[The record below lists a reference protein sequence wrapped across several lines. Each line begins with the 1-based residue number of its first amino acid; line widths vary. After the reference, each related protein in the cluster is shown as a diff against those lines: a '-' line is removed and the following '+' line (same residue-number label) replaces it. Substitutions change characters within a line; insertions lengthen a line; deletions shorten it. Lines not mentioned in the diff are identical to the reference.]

1 MNRPHQIGVIGAG
14 VIGIGVAQDFAQ
26 AGYPV
31 ILIDLVDEILQQARA
46 NIGQNVRLYRF
57 YDTRPP
63 NSPRDNNPESV
74 LARITFTTDYG
85 LLQDVSYV
93 VENVTERWPVKEAV
107 HRKLDAVCP
116 PEAIFAVNSSCIP
129 ITKVASVTRRP
140 DRVIGAHFMNP
151 VPVKDTVEVIRG
163 YHTSEETITRTR
175 DLLTALDKKMILIN
189 DAPGFVSNRVMM
201 LTVNEAAFLVQEG
214 VASASDVDQIF
225 KSCYSHRMG
234 PLETADLIGLDT
246 ILHSIEGL
254 YELFCDSKF
263 RPCPLL
269 RQMVDAGLLG
279 RKSGRG
285 FYVYE
290 NQPSSQPVR

>member
-1 MNRPHQIGVIGAG
+1 MKLPSKIDVIGVIGAG
-14 VIGIGVAQDFAQ
+14 VIGNGVAQDFSQ
-26 AGYPV
+26 SGYKV
-31 ILIDLVDEILQQARA
+31 VLIDLSDEILQQARA
-46 NIGQNVRLYRF
+46 NIQQNVRLYRF
-57 YDTRPP
+57 YDKRPAGQE
-63 NSPRDNNPESV
+63 RDNNPGSV
-74 LARITFTTDYG
+74 LERITFTTDYHQ
-85 LLQDVSYV
+85 LQGVSYV
-93 VENVTERWPVKEAV
+93 VENATERWAVKEEV
-107 HRKLDAVCP
+107 HRKLDAICP

-129 ITKVASVTRRP
+129 ITKVAAVTRRAAQ
-140 DRVIGAHFMNP
+140 VIGAHFMNP

-163 YHTSEETITRTR
+163 YHTSEETIAYTKA
-175 DLLTALDKKMILIN
+175 LLAGLDKKMILIN

-201 LTVNEAAFLVQEG
+201 LMVNEAAFLVQEG

-290 NQPSSQPVR
+290 NQNL

>member
-1 MNRPHQIGVIGAG
+1 MNPSSKIGVIGAG
-14 VIGIGVAQDFAQ
+14 VIGSGVTQDFAQ
-26 AGYPV
+26 SGYAV
-31 ILIDLVDEILQQARA
+31 TLIDLSDDILQQTRA

-57 YDTRPP
+57 YDKRPV
-63 NSPRDNNPESV
+63 NAKRDNDPESV
-74 LARITFTTDYG
+74 LARITFSTDYQR
-85 LLQDVSYV
+85 LHDASYV
-93 VENVTERWPVKEAV
+93 IENVTERWTVKEEV
-107 HRKLDAVCP
+107 YKKLDAICS

-129 ITKVASVTRRP
+129 ITKVASVTKRP
-140 DRVIGAHFMNP
+140 ERVIGAHFMNP

-163 YHTSEETITRTR
+163 YHTSEETISQTR
-175 DLLTALDKKMILIN
+175 DLLASLGKKMILIN

-214 VASASDVDQIF
+214 VASASDIDQIF

-279 RKSGRG
+279 RKSGHG

-290 NQPSSQPVR
+290 SQA

>member
-1 MNRPHQIGVIGAG
+1 MNLPSKIGVIGAG
-14 VIGIGVAQDFAQ
+14 VIGNGVAQDLAQ
-26 AGYPV
+26 AGYAV
-31 ILIDLVDEILQQARA
+31 VLLDLTDAILQKARA
-46 NIGQNVRLYRF
+46 DIRQNVRLYRF
-57 YDTRPP
+57 YDKR
-63 NSPRDNNPESV
+63 SASQSSAHQGRDYDPESV
-74 LARITFTTDYG
+74 LGRITFSMDYQ
-85 LLQDVSYV
+85 LLQDVPYV
-93 VENVTERWPVKEAV
+93 IENATERWAVKEEV
-107 HRKLDAVCP
+107 HKQLDAVCP
-116 PEAIFAVNSSCIP
+116 PAAIFAVNSSCIP

-140 DRVIGAHFMNP
+140 AQVIGAHFMNP

-163 YHTSEETITRTR
+163 FHTSEETIAYTKA
-175 DLLTALDKKMILIN
+175 LLSSLDKKMILIN

-201 LTVNEAAFLVQEG
+201 LMVNEAVCLVQEG

-290 NQPSSQPVR
+290 NQSS